1 MRDLP
6 EAPTPP
12 EAEPGYTEA
21 SQPASEEDPRLDA
34 DEADNE

>member
-6 EAPTPP
+6 EAPAPP

-21 SQPASEEDPRLDA
+21 GQPASEEDPRLDP